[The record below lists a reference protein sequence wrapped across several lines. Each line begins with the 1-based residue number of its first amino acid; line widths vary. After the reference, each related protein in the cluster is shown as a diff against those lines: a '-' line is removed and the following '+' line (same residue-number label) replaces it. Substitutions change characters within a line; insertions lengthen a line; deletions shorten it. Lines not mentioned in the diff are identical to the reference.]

1 MIISIPLA
9 VYICVPRLL
18 TRQMWKTL
26 RGRSANGLLYYIRL
40 PQVSMRSVLVV
51 GWGAPIAPLNPHCI
65 VYVYSC
71 RADFPGRLPS
81 AQPRREATCLAMA
94 LRRPTVFDR
103 YQWVKTREATETCKR
118 KDVMTWSH
126 CSPMIPWSFRN
137 SVFMFVLKNSMALYF
152 DEYKN
157 GWHMLAWKDLFRPVS
172 LASNSIWEGTEVP
185 PHPYSQRC
193 PLKQHLYAIHV
204 DCSDQLDSCPTGWI
218 EKVSPQ
224 EWCCARSTRWIIIY
238 GFNML

>member
-18 TRQMWKTL
+18 TRQMWKAL

-40 PQVSMRSVLVV
+40 PQVSMRSVLII

-103 YQWVKTREATETCKR
+103 YQWVKTRDGHLGIVCSCLFLKIAWCYTLMNIKMGGTCWHEKTCFGLFHWPLIQSGR
-118 KDVMTWSH
+118 ELKSLHTRTANAALWS
-126 CSPMIPWSFRN
+126 ST
-137 SVFMFVLKNSMALYF
+137 SM
-152 DEYKN
+152 
-157 GWHMLAWKDLFRPVS
+157 
-172 LASNSIWEGTEVP
+172 
-185 PHPYSQRC
+185 
-193 PLKQHLYAIHV
+193 
-204 DCSDQLDSCPTGWI
+204 
-218 EKVSPQ
+218 
-224 EWCCARSTRWIIIY
+224 RSTWIAQTSSIPVRL
-238 GFNML
+238 GESKRSRLRNDAVLDPQDGS